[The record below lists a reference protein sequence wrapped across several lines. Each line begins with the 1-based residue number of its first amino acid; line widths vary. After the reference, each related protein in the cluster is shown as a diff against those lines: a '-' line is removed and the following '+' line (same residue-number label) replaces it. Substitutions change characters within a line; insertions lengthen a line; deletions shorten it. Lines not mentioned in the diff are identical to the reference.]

1 MLVVTAARVS
11 RHEPRGNSES
21 VREQSRKLRD
31 APMRPIRQCD
41 AFLLMMDAEL
51 EKLVEAGKLTTKSA
65 AQLEKLQPGTFCLHK
80 SWGFGR
86 VREWNLLLNQ
96 IVIDFAGK
104 KSHPMQAQYAAENL
118 TPLSSEHFLVRK
130 VTDIESV
137 KKLARENPV
146 ALVHNILESLDGKA
160 SAQQIGDWLIGD
172 VFTEAEWKRWWES
185 TRKALKANGAFS
197 IPAKKSEPIQIRGEG
212 VSHADEL
219 LASFNK
225 ARQPK
230 QQLAAV
236 EQIIKSHEQFNEP
249 EKQLQPIIIAIE
261 NAAARNQ
268 KLHPELAFELI
279 IARDDLIAR
288 VQSLHTTHVGLTLSK
303 LILDEEK
310 RLATIL
316 PNLPAA
322 KEKWVLQALPEA
334 LGPGWTERALRLM
347 EASHGRMVA
356 QIPRILNEAGQHAEL
371 RTMLERS
378 IREHSATSEMLIWLC
393 GEKQEWPDLITPDLL
408 WAILAALEREQHSST
423 GRASKLQRALVD
435 DRELLGQMFQKT
447 DVGLARDAMRR
458 LQLTPLFD
466 ELTKRSLLAR
476 MVKLYPELESMIA
489 SAQPEEKTAPLIV
502 SWSSLEKRRAEHEEL
517 VKVKIPENSKE
528 IAIARSYG
536 DLSENF
542 EFKAAKQMQSVL
554 MRRKAE
560 LEQMLHNA
568 RGTSFENPD
577 TSRVSIGTIV
587 RLRNDTTT
595 EEETYTILG
604 AWDGDPDRHI
614 ISYQTAIGQALL
626 GHESGETVSLNTE
639 HGSANFVII
648 SIQAAPIDEMMP
660 ASALPTES
668 ATETAIANR

>member
-1 MLVVTAARVS
+1 
-11 RHEPRGNSES
+11 
-21 VREQSRKLRD
+21 
-31 APMRPIRQCD
+31 
-41 AFLLMMDAEL
+41 MDAEL

-65 AQLEKLQPGTFCLHK
+65 GQLEKLKPGTFCLHK
-80 SWGFGR
+80 SWGFGC

-96 IVIDFAGK
+96 IVIDFATK

-118 TPLSSEHFLVRK
+118 TPLAPEHFLVRK
-130 VTDIESV
+130 ATDIAAIKNLV
-137 KKLARENPV
+137 RENPV
-146 ALVHNILESLDGKA
+146 TLVQNILESLDGKA
-160 SAQQIGDWLIGD
+160 SAQQIGEWLIGD
-172 VFTEAEWKRWWES
+172 IFTEAEWKRWWES
-185 TRKALKANGAFS
+185 TRKALKASGAFS
-197 IPAKKSEPIQIRGEG
+197 IPAKKTDPIEMRGEG

-219 LASFNK
+219 LAAFNK

-230 QQLAAV
+230 QQIAAA
-236 EQIIKSHEQFNEP
+236 EQIIKSHEQFKEA
-249 EKQLQPIIIAIE
+249 EKQLQPIVVAIE
-261 NAAARNQ
+261 NAAVRNQ

-279 IARDDLIAR
+279 IARDDLLAR
-288 VQSLHTTHVGLTLSK
+288 VPSLHTTHVGLTLAK
-303 LILDEEK
+303 LIVEEEK
-310 RLATIL
+310 RLTLIL

-322 KEKWVLQALPEA
+322 KEKRVLQALPAA
-334 LGPGWTERALRLM
+334 LGAGWTDRALRLM

-356 QIPRILNEAGQHAEL
+356 QIPRILNETGQHAEL
-371 RTMLERS
+371 RTMLQRS

-393 GEKQEWPDLITPDLL
+393 GEKDDWGDLITPDLL
-408 WAILAALEREQHSST
+408 WAILAALEREQHSSI
-423 GRASKLQRALVD
+423 GRGSKLQRAVVD
-435 DRELLGQMFQKT
+435 DRGLLGEMFKKV

-458 LQLTPLFD
+458 LQVTPLFD

-476 MVKLYPELESMIA
+476 MVKVYPELESMIVGT
-489 SAQPEEKTAPLIV
+489 QPEEKTAPLIV

-568 RGTSFENPD
+568 RGTSFENAD

-587 RLRNDTTT
+587 RLRNEATNN
-595 EEETYTILG
+595 EETYTILG

-626 GHESGETVSLNTE
+626 GHEVGESVPVNTE
-639 HGSANFVII
+639 HGTARFTII
-648 SIQAAPIDEMMP
+648 SIEPAPPDQTTP
-660 ASALPTES
+660 AFELPSGST
-668 ATETAIANR
+668 AETAAAT

>member
-1 MLVVTAARVS
+1 
-11 RHEPRGNSES
+11 
-21 VREQSRKLRD
+21 
-31 APMRPIRQCD
+31 
-41 AFLLMMDAEL
+41 MDAEL
-51 EKLVEAGKLTTKSA
+51 EKLVEAGKLTTKA
-65 AQLEKLQPGTFCLHK
+65 AGQLENLEPGTFCLHK

-96 IVIDFAGK
+96 IVIDFATK
-104 KSHPMQAQYAAENL
+104 KSHAMQAQYAAENL
-118 TPLSSEHFLVRK
+118 TPLAPGHFLVRK
-130 VTDIESV
+130 ATDMASI
-137 KKLARENPV
+137 KNLTRENPV
-146 ALVHNILESLDGKA
+146 ALVQNILESLDGRA
-160 SAQQIGDWLIGD
+160 SAQQIGEWLVGD
-172 VFTEAEWKRWWES
+172 VFTEVEWKRWWES
-185 TRKALKANGAFS
+185 TRKALKASGAFS
-197 IPAKKSEPIQIRGEG
+197 IPAKKTDPIQIRGEG

-219 LASFNK
+219 LAAFNK
-225 ARQPK
+225 AGQPK
-230 QQLAAV
+230 QQIAAV
-236 EQIIKSHEQFNEP
+236 EQIIRAHEQFKEP
-249 EKQLQPIIIAIE
+249 EKQLQPIVVTIE
-261 NAAARNQ
+261 NAAVRNQ
-268 KLHPELAFELI
+268 RLHPELAFELV
-279 IARDDLIAR
+279 IARDDLLTR
-288 VQSLHTTHVGLTLSK
+288 VPSMHTTHIGLSLSK
-303 LILDEEK
+303 LIMEEER
-310 RLATIL
+310 RLTSIL

-322 KEKWVLQALPEA
+322 KEKRVLQALPAA
-334 LGPGWTERALRLM
+334 LGEGWTERALRLM

-393 GEKQEWPDLITPDLL
+393 GEKVDWADLITPDLL
-408 WAILAALEREQHSST
+408 WAILAALEREQHSSV

-435 DRELLGQMFQKT
+435 DRELLGGMFKNV

-458 LQLTPLFD
+458 LQVTPLFD

-476 MVKLYPELESMIA
+476 MVKVYPELESMIA
-489 SAQPEEKTAPLIV
+489 AAEPQERAAPLIV
-502 SWSSLEKRRAEHEEL
+502 SWSSLEKRRAEYEEI

-560 LEQMLHNA
+560 LEQMLHDA

-587 RLRNDTTT
+587 TLRNAQTNKG
-595 EEETYTILG
+595 ETYTILG

-626 GHESGETVSLNTE
+626 GHEVGETVLLNTE
-639 HGSANFVII
+639 HDTAELTIV
-648 SIQAAPIDEMMP
+648 SIEPAPPDQTTPAFELQSESTAEPAA
-660 ASALPTES
+660 AS
-668 ATETAIANR
+668 